1 MDIFVQRNGAVFGP
15 YPHGLVQRY
24 LDEGSLLAND
34 LARDAAVPSIEWKAL
49 SQILASA
56 GTRVRRR
63 GLTQS
68 LRQTV
73 DAFRSFDLNLL
84 FPWKEIT
91 SLRCMKNSRLIY
103 FALIGLGPAIALTIA
118 PGIWIS
124 YWAIAIYFSVLWAL
138 FFYSFFKTPQVIKK
152 YCFLCFFFTGIVSI
166 TVMLLLQQLP
176 LAAGVLAM
184 TESTVLPVRALGM
197 FLGVGIPEELCKAA
211 ILFWLVGRPGQI
223 LVPQT
228 VVFYGLIS
236 GLGFGIYEGVSYQLM
251 VNREQGVD
259 TAYFLNI
266 ARLTSLPFLHAIWTG
281 IAGYFLSFAVLY
293 PNKKWALSIVAI
305 LIPALF
311 HAIYN
316 TFGWGFVGLGAAMLS
331 VIFLMSYLSNC
342 REIQKSLRVP

>member
-1 MDIFVQRNGAVFGP
+1 MDILVQRNGVVFGP

-34 LARDAAVPSIEWKAL
+34 LARDVLAPSGEWKAL
-49 SQILASA
+49 SKVLAST
-56 GTRVRRR
+56 GLKVKKR
-63 GLTQS
+63 GLVQS

-73 DAFRSFDLNLL
+73 EAFRSFDLNLL
-84 FPWKEIT
+84 FPWREIT
-91 SLRCMKNSRLIY
+91 SLRCMKNSRLIF
-103 FALIGLGPAIALTIA
+103 FALVGLGPAIALTIA

-124 YWAIAIYFSVLWAL
+124 YWAIAIYFSGLWAL
-138 FFYSFFKTPQVIKK
+138 FFYSYFKTPQVIKK
-152 YCFLCFFFTGIVSI
+152 HCILCFLFTPLVSI
-166 TVMLLLQQLP
+166 TVLLLLQQLP
-176 LAAGVLAM
+176 LAGGILAM
-184 TESTVLPVRALGM
+184 TESPGLSVRALGM
-197 FLGVGIPEELCKAA
+197 FFGVGIPEELCKAA
-211 ILFWLVGRPGQI
+211 ILFWLIRRPGQI

-236 GLGFGIYEGVSYQLM
+236 GLGFGIYEGVSYQML

-281 IAGYFLSFAVLY
+281 IAGYFLSFSVLY
-293 PNKKWALSIVAI
+293 PNKRWALSIVAI
-305 LIPALF
+305 LIPASF

-316 TFGWGFVGLGAAMLS
+316 TFGWGFIGLGSAMVS

-342 REIQKSLRVP
+342 REIQKNLRVP